1 MGIRTYENFDVS
13 IEPAGPQRYRARV
26 TSGEAD
32 DEVAVDLAMPFDDTT
47 LENFLLRLDP
57 GRALV
62 RSAGPSPA
70 TLAAERLGTGLY
82 TALFSGDVADAWAR
96 ARTRSWEADRGIR
109 VRLRFA
115 AAPELAA
122 LPWELLRD
130 PTQDTFLALS
140 ERTPVVRHLS
150 VNVPL
155 RPLAVQGPLRI
166 LAVLASPG
174 NLPTLDVEGEW
185 GRLQEAVAAPRAAGR
200 IVLDRLPQ
208 ATVAGLAAW
217 LRTHEVHVLHV
228 VAHGE
233 VDSGRGEGVV
243 YLEDAAGQ
251 AVAAGVDVLGPF
263 VRDHDPLRMVVLN
276 ACRSATGEPEDLF
289 SGLAQGL
296 VRQNVGAVVAMQF
309 PITDAAACG
318 FAGTLYAALVAAQP
332 VDQAVTAA
340 RKSLLVDHGVE
351 WATPVLFLRAV
362 DGVVFES
369 LTAAEPDQTPVAEA
383 SVPMPRPTTAPL
395 PTTAPSPTTPPR
407 ATVPLPTTAH
417 SPTKPSAPVPN
428 AAPSSPLSQVSMLLI
443 GGGVVLALVLVFLWV
458 LGGEDPDGQGGQG
471 ESVTAAPSSPA
482 GSASAAEVPTLAPGM
497 RLAAPGVS
505 MTAERVA
512 AAPVI
517 DGVYNDWADRPA
529 YVSDHVIAPIG
540 VTSGVS
546 ARWWLSW
553 DPQALYVFASVTD
566 PVITQTH
573 AGEPSQLYQGD
584 SVSFEVG
591 PYLDAIS
598 VEQLQDGDVH
608 VLIGPTQDGGWARAI
623 NIAGGAHLVTGPA
636 WDSGAVGVMITA
648 DGYDVEAAIPWAT
661 LRLTP
666 PEAGQV
672 IAMNLNVSDA
682 WPDGPGRGE
691 LAAMLSNNP
700 DRLTNSATKRD
711 IWGALHLNP

>member
-32 DEVAVDLAMPFDDTT
+32 DEAAVDLAMPFDDTT

-57 GRALV
+57 ARSLV

-155 RPLAVQGPLRI
+155 RPLTVQGPLRI
-166 LAVLASPG
+166 LAVLASPA
-174 NLPTLDVEGEW
+174 NLPTLDTEGEW
-185 GRLQEAVAAPRAAGR
+185 GRLQEAVAASRAAGR

-233 VDSGRGEGVV
+233 VDPGRGEGVV

-251 AVAAGVDVLGPF
+251 AVAVGVDVLGPF

-369 LTAAEPDQTPVAEA
+369 LTAAEPDQAPVVEA
-383 SVPMPRPTTAPL
+383 AVPVPRPTTAPL
-395 PTTAPSPTTPPR
+395 PTTAPSPTRPSPP
-407 ATVPLPTTAH
+407 VQ
-417 SPTKPSAPVPN
+417 K

-458 LGGEDPDGQGGQG
+458 LGGEDPDVESGQG

-482 GSASAAEVPTLAPGM
+482 GSASAPEVPTLAPGM
-497 RLAAPGVS
+497 RVAAPGVS
-505 MTAERVA
+505 MTAERVDV
-512 AAPVI
+512 APVI
-517 DGVYNDWADRPA
+517 DGVDNDWADRPA
-529 YVSDHVIAPIG
+529 YVSDYVIAPIG
-540 VTSGVS
+540 VTSGS
-546 ARWWLSW
+546 R
-553 DPQALYVFASVTD
+553 
-566 PVITQTH
+566 
-573 AGEPSQLYQGD
+573 
-584 SVSFEVG
+584 
-591 PYLDAIS
+591 
-598 VEQLQDGDVH
+598 
-608 VLIGPTQDGGWARAI
+608 R
-623 NIAGGAHLVTGPA
+623 AGG
-636 WDSGAVGVMITA
+636 
-648 DGYDVEAAIPWAT
+648 
-661 LRLTP
+661 
-666 PEAGQV
+666 
-672 IAMNLNVSDA
+672 
-682 WPDGPGRGE
+682 
-691 LAAMLSNNP
+691 
-700 DRLTNSATKRD
+700 
-711 IWGALHLNP
+711 